1 LFKRASF
8 YTSLSHQNLV
18 FFTDFFLFLL
28 SYQRKAT
35 SIISIEILFALKAK
49 SIISIQYA
57 INVDLNANQIFYY
70 KNCLIVVGLR
80 TIYLFQTFLSCFIQN
95 LVFRTLQT
103 VLAIKSI
110 IFEEIIAIL
119 NWRACAIN

>member
-1 LFKRASF
+1 
-8 YTSLSHQNLV
+8 
-18 FFTDFFLFLL
+18 
-28 SYQRKAT
+28 
-35 SIISIEILFALKAK
+35 
-49 SIISIQYA
+49 
-57 INVDLNANQIFYY
+57 
-70 KNCLIVVGLR
+70 
-80 TIYLFQTFLSCFIQN
+80 LSCFIQN